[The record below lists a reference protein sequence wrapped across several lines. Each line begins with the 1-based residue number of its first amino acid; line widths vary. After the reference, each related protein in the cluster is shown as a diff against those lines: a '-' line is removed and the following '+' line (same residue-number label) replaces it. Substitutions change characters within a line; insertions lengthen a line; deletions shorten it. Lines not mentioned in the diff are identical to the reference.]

1 MSNEDEIGAFNNIL
15 DSGVL
20 LPLLSAESK
29 NVGMYTLRMKK
40 VNGKKRNHLSKRL
53 NCFPLRGR
61 KSIRNSITSMLI
73 IYEKKLI
80 NEQFK
85 RCRKD
90 ESRLIKKQKAR
101 NRKRQMCELNSVA
114 EWTATLYIHRKS

>member
-40 VNGKKRNHLSKRL
+40 VNGKKEIISQKDLIA
-53 NCFPLRGR
+53 FPLEAA
-61 KSIRNSITSMLI
+61 KVSEIP
-73 IYEKKLI
+73 
-80 NEQFK
+80 
-85 RCRKD
+85 
-90 ESRLIKKQKAR
+90 SRV
-101 NRKRQMCELNSVA
+101 C
-114 EWTATLYIHRKS
+114 